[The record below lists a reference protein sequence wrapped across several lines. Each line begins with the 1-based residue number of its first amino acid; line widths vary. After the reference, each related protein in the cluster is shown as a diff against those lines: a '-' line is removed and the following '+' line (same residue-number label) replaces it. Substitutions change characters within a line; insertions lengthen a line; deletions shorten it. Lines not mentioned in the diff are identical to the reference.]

1 MHVLLLATSGSRGDV
16 DPLGGRAVQVRA
28 RGAAALVAAPVDAV
42 AAVAERYEARG
53 ADGGW
58 L

>member
-1 MHVLLLATSGSRGDV
+1 MRVLLSTSRSRGDV

-28 RGAAALVAAPVDAV
+28 RGVAPLVDALVDAV
-42 AAVAERYEARG
+42 AAAAERGEALVAEG
-53 ADGGW
+53 VW

>member
-1 MHVLLLATSGSRGDV
+1 MRVLLSTYRSRGDV

-28 RGAAALVAAPVDAV
+28 LGAAALVDAQVDAV
-42 AAVAERYEARG
+42 AAAAERGEALVAEG
-53 ADGGW
+53 VW

>member
-1 MHVLLLATSGSRGDV
+1 MRVLLSTYGSRGDV

-28 RGAAALVAAPVDAV
+28 RGAAALVDAQVDAV
-42 AAVAERYEARG
+42 AATAERCEALVAEG
-53 ADGGW
+53 VW